1 MITIKSFDKSSISKE
16 LNKIFNDFYSFDA
29 SLEPSIDDFLSSIK
43 DEAYF
48 IIEYPYV
55 DKVHRDSYYSYFASK
70 LNKYPRDCIRVSIF
84 NTEIDSEDF
93 WTKQKHSEIREA
105 YRGYFVVRPTQPNI
119 FGRTT
124 IDKRI
129 LKENNFLICQTKF
142 STTCNGLK
150 LNVNGF
156 PYSSQDGETLKCA
169 GTSLWSMMEYFSN
182 RYAAYSS
189 VLPSTIIE
197 TLKSVR
203 VQRQLPSLGL
213 AYTDLSYALKTF
225 GFGTRVYAKAQFKD
239 EFEKLLSCYVESG
252 IPIVIAVSNNVN
264 IHHAY
269 ICCGREKI
277 TANHLKHIDPKL
289 GPIDFDEIKK
299 QFVFIDD
306 NHFPYQRSFLD
317 KPCQYYGDPEWGK
330 CRIEYFIAPL
340 YPKIYLEAFEAK
352 LFCFNFLDDLGF
364 KNGIRRVFL
373 TSSRSYKEQILS
385 NPSLTSEYK
394 KHVTSIVMPKFI
406 WVCEISDKKRLVDN
420 KCFGSIVLDATEPNI
435 NNLKPFIY
443 FSIGNLIL
451 KKQNGLLSSIKLQ
464 RTINDFSVYTSNL
477 KGF

>member
-1 MITIKSFDKSSISKE
+1 MIRINSSDKSSLPKE
-16 LNKIFNDFYSFDA
+16 LNKIFNEFYSFDLTIE
-29 SLEPSIDDFLSSIK
+29 SSIDEFLSPIK
-43 DEAYF
+43 DDAYF
-48 IIEYPYV
+48 VIEYPYV

-84 NTEIDSEDF
+84 NTEIGSEDY
-93 WTKQKHSEIREA
+93 WSKQKHSAIREA
-105 YRGYFVVRPTQPNI
+105 YRGYFVVRPTPPNI

-129 LKENNFLICQTKF
+129 LKENNFLICQTEF

-156 PYSSQDGETLKCA
+156 PYSSQDRETLKCA

-213 AYTDLSYALKTF
+213 TYNDLSYALKTY
-225 GFGTRVYAKAQFKD
+225 GFGTRVYAKQQFKS
-239 EFEKLLSCYVESG
+239 EFESLLSCYVESG
-252 IPIVIAVSNNVN
+252 IPIVIAVSNNDN

-269 ICCGREKI
+269 ICCGREEI
-277 TANHLKHIDPKL
+277 TAKHLEHIDPNSE
-289 GPIDFDEIKK
+289 PIDFDEIKK

-306 NHFPYQRSFLD
+306 NHFPYQRSTLD
-317 KPCQYYGDPEWGK
+317 KPCQYYGNPEWEK
-330 CRIEYFIAPL
+330 CSIEYFIAPL

-352 LFCFNFLDDLGF
+352 LYCFHFLKSLRIN
-364 KNGIRRVFL
+364 NGIRRVFL

-385 NPSLTSEYK
+385 NPSLTSEFK
-394 KHVTSIVMPKFI
+394 KHIISIVMPKFI
-406 WVCEISDKKRLVDN
+406 WVCEISDKKRLIDN
-420 KCFGSIVLDATEPNI
+420 KCFGTVVLDATEPNI
-435 NNLKPFIY
+435 NNLKPLIY
-443 FSIGNLIL
+443 FSLGDIIL
-451 KKQNGLLSSIKLQ
+451 KNQNGLLSSINLQ
-464 RTINDFSVYTSNL
+464 KTIDDFTVYTSNL